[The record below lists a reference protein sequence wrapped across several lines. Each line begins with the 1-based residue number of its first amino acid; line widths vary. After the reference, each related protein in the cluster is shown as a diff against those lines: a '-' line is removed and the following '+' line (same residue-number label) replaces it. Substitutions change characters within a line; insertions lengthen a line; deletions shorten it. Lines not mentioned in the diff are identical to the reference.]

1 MGREQYQLEL
11 QELKNQMTSVVE
23 LVKKNIRDS
32 IKFLGSRDMKGAGLV
47 IESDEQVNHKCWDI
61 EEHCIRLIATQQ
73 PVAGD
78 LRFIFSVLQITNEV
92 ERIGDYAKGIARI
105 SRKIGSEPLIK
116 PLVDIPRMGDI
127 ATGMLEDALRAFT
140 EGDDKAARDIPT
152 RDIQIDILYRQVHRE
167 LLTFV
172 MERPTNMEQA
182 MLLDWVA
189 HNLERVGD
197 RVINICERVIF
208 TVTGEVVDFN

>member
-11 QELKNQMTSVVE
+11 ADLKNQMTSVVE
-23 LVKKNIRDS
+23 LVKRNIRDS
-32 IKFLGSRDMKGAGLV
+32 IKYLGDRDMKGAALI

-61 EEHCIRLIATQQ
+61 EEHCLRLVATQQ

-78 LRFIFSVLQITNEV
+78 LRFIFSVLEITNEV

-105 SRKIGSEPLIK
+105 SVNIGNTPLIK

-127 ATGMLEDALRAFT
+127 ATAMLEDALRAFT
-140 EGDDKAARDIPT
+140 EGDQQAAREIPT
-152 RDIQIDILYRQVHRE
+152 RDMQIDILFRQVHRE

-172 MERPTNMEQA
+172 MERPSNIEQC

-208 TVTGEVVDFN
+208 TVTGDVVDFN

>member
-1 MGREQYQLEL
+1 
-11 QELKNQMTSVVE
+11 
-23 LVKKNIRDS
+23 
-32 IKFLGSRDMKGAGLV
+32 
-47 IESDEQVNHKCWDI
+47 
-61 EEHCIRLIATQQ
+61 
-73 PVAGD
+73 
-78 LRFIFSVLQITNEV
+78 
-92 ERIGDYAKGIARI
+92 
-105 SRKIGSEPLIK
+105 
-116 PLVDIPRMGDI
+116 MGDI
-127 ATGMLEDALRAFT
+127 AVGMLEDALRAFS
-140 EGDDKAARDIPT
+140 EGDSEAAREIPT

-172 MERPTNMEQA
+172 MERPTNMEQC

>member
-32 IKFLGSRDMKGAGLV
+32 IRFLGNRDMKGAGLV

-92 ERIGDYAKGIARI
+92 ERIGDYAKGMDSGLIDLVLVGDIDQTYLAELVKKAEDLI
-105 SRKIGSEPLIK
+105 GRKIRYLVLATDEYKKLEEKFVREKALVVWEK
-116 PLVDIPRMGDI
+116 P
-127 ATGMLEDALRAFT
+127 
-140 EGDDKAARDIPT
+140 
-152 RDIQIDILYRQVHRE
+152 
-167 LLTFV
+167 
-172 MERPTNMEQA
+172 
-182 MLLDWVA
+182 
-189 HNLERVGD
+189 
-197 RVINICERVIF
+197 
-208 TVTGEVVDFN
+208 